1 MYYHV
6 QGKDPGSR
14 RQERSDNNGYTGKDL
29 IFEAPKNQSGLRD
42 I

>member
-1 MYYHV
+1 MYYDV

-14 RQERSDNNGYTGKDL
+14 RQETSDNNGCTGKDL
-29 IFEAPKNQSGLRD
+29 IFKAQINPSGLRA